1 MNGIRE
7 HGTLAISG
15 WLILALLAAAVIY
28 VVSQPGMVLALIESV
43 PKDGVPWWLIAAGVV
58 FVFVILPS
66 FVINNPNEA
75 RVLLFFGR
83 YIGTLKGAGFYWVIP
98 FTSRTVVS
106 RRVVSFN
113 TKTIK
118 VNDLRGNP
126 IEIAAVIVWHVEDSA
141 RAALNVDNYH
151 EFVAVQ
157 SETALR
163 GLASRLPYD
172 SDDEAEESLRG
183 AQDKVSEHLLVEV
196 QARVEV
202 AGVRVSEARL
212 SHLAYAPEIASAM
225 LRRQQAQ
232 AVVSARKIITENA
245 VRMVES
251 ALEQIEEK
259 GRISLSEDAKSR
271 LVSNLLVALVA
282 ERDAQ
287 PIIDL
292 NP

>member
-1 MNGIRE
+1 MKTIRE
-7 HGTLAISG
+7 TGTIAISG
-15 WLILALLAAAVIY
+15 WL
-28 VVSQPGMVLALIESV
+28 VLALVIGAIIYGAYNFPDLIDMWRATGFEGTPV
-43 PKDGVPWWLIAAGVV
+43 PLIIAFVV
-58 FVFVILPS
+58 FIFVILPS
-66 FVINNPNEA
+66 FVINNPNES

-83 YIGTLKGAGFYWVIP
+83 YIGTLRGTGFYWVIP
-98 FTSRTVVS
+98 FTSRQVIS
-106 RRVVSFN
+106 RRVVSLN

-126 IEIAAVIVWHVEDSA
+126 IEIGAVIVWNVEDSA
-141 RAALNVDNYH
+141 KAALNVDNYH
-151 EFVAVQ
+151 DFVAVQ
-157 SETALR
+157 SETAVR
-163 GLASRLPYD
+163 TLASRLPYD
-172 SDDEAEESLRG
+172 SEDGDESLRG
-183 AQDKVSEHLLVEV
+183 SPDKVSEDLKTEL

-202 AGVRVSEARL
+202 AGVVVNEARL

-232 AVVSARKIITENA
+232 AVVSARRIITENA
-245 VRMVES
+245 VKMVET
-251 ALEQIEEK
+251 ALEQIAGTGK
-259 GRISLSEDAKSR
+259 IKLSEEAKGK